1 MPSYVEHVNLTV
13 RDLDQTLKFLS
24 TALPDFRVRHRE
36 AEADRVWVH
45 VGNDHSYLALSSF
58 GSAPEES
65 ENHGLNHIG
74 LVVDDVD
81 PVRERLL
88 QAGYRRGF
96 GNGEIFEHPH
106 RRRLYFLDHD
116 GREYEFVQYLT
127 DNPAERNSYE
137 D

>member
-1 MPSYVEHVNLTV
+1 MASYVEHVNLTV
-13 RDLDQTLKFLS
+13 SDLDQTILFLS
-24 TALPDFRVRHRE
+24 TALPDFQIRHRE
-36 AEADRVWVH
+36 IEHEQAWVH
-45 VGNDHSYLALSSF
+45 IGNDTSYIALSSF
-58 GSAPEES
+58 GMVPKD

-81 PVRERLL
+81 AVRQRLL
-88 QAGYRRGF
+88 AAGYRRGH
-96 GNGEIFEHPH
+96 GNGEIFEHPF

-127 DNPAERNSYE
+127 DVPAERNSYE